1 MFHLG
6 FSYVGFIYLLM
17 FLIPD
22 ITWAKHQ
29 TEEDRQDAQRG
40 NKFLQITEKIGAI
53 LVCCCILIFSDF
65 NIRFDSIW
73 CIWLLISFILMIL
86 YEVYWLRHFVSKKVK
101 PDFDKGICEISA
113 AGAALPV
120 CAFFLLGIY
129 GCNFLVL
136 AADIVLGIGRI
147 SI

>member
-40 NKFLQITEKIGAI
+40 NKFLQIT
-53 LVCCCILIFSDF
+53 
-65 NIRFDSIW
+65 
-73 CIWLLISFILMIL
+73 
-86 YEVYWLRHFVSKKVK
+86 
-101 PDFDKGICEISA
+101 
-113 AGAALPV
+113 
-120 CAFFLLGIY
+120 
-129 GCNFLVL
+129 
-136 AADIVLGIGRI
+136 
-147 SI
+147 